1 MTEQPHAYPDG
12 TNPKPAHAHIGP
24 QNASY
29 GTNASRPNGSDG
41 GRARAHVGPSPD
53 SNGSETVSHGLTGHV
68 GNPAG
73 AHVGPVLD
81 GNTDTR
87 GLVDDVE
94 REHLAAGYGAVVRGL
109 RKGAGLSQVQL
120 GQLAGIGVTHIS
132 RLEQGRRRP
141 SVDATKAIA
150 RILSPVPDPT
160 RLEQR
165 LAELAGESLREGAAR
180 RKRRQENKHRRE
192 AVAVIAKST
201 RRMRNHMADLE
212 RRGLP
217 VPDSVR
223 RMAEANT
230 VERLKG
236 RGLGDEPG
244 IEGFTPVMSARDQ
257 AEQFRAEIKALTRR
271 RR

>member
-1 MTEQPHAYPDG
+1 MTEQPHAYPNG

-24 QNASY
+24 QMMSY
-29 GTNASRPNGSDG
+29 RTRSPGNGSDE
-41 GRARAHVGPSPD
+41 GRARAHVGPSADP
-53 SNGSETVSHGLTGHV
+53 NGSETVSHGLTGHV

-73 AHVGPVLD
+73 APVGPVLD

-141 SVDATKAIA
+141 SVDATKALA

-180 RKRRQENKHRRE
+180 RKRRQENKHRKESAALITKHIKRIRRQI
-192 AVAVIAKST
+192 AVAES
-201 RRMRNHMADLE
+201 
-212 RRGLP
+212 RGLP
-217 VPDSVR
+217 VSDTMHALAGFDLPE
-223 RMAEANT
+223 RMSRIQN
-230 VERLKG
+230 
-236 RGLGDEPG
+236 DPG
-244 IEGFTPVMSARDQ
+244 IEGHEPVKTTRDHKEEIRELIRMSA
-257 AEQFRAEIKALTRR
+257 KGRR
-271 RR
+271 R